1 MGDIEVVVKGAQQ
14 LEMLLENRLGAT
26 GRGLHEKVSSV
37 EPQLAGDLVR
47 KIRWIATLRNHV
59 VHEAARIPDLA
70 AFERA
75 ITECGERL
83 RTLSP
88 PTNTK
93 SPVVRQVRPP
103 ARPMGIQLLVT
114 AAVFGVGGWL
124 LGRYQAF
131 FAARA
136 GTTTPATI
144 AADTNTNAGAGAVA
158 SASGSD
164 KANSAQ
170 APGVAKASVNLPGS
184 LAELGK
190 RATNDAAQGRKD
202 IDDLWQVI
210 ATGTQVSLGTPQI
223 KDNGNGT
230 NDVLVDVT
238 WQLDPKPVL
247 AVLNKYFW
255 EYQHEPLKAGDV
267 DFSSHMGRKARGIV
281 VRNTWNNAKDQKTP
295 FSVDLL
301 GYVTQKQARIRV
313 TAGKRSG
320 SITIAAGRKCFVGC
334 EGFGSDQ
341 FQIHLDNRKDPK
353 EVLLSGYRG
362 DENPVRIAGVPTAE
376 LGEITNISASVEIV
390 SAAHE

>member
-1 MGDIEVVVKGAQQ
+1 MGDIEVAVKGAQQ
-14 LEMLLENRLGAT
+14 LEMLLEDRCGAT

-37 EPQLAGDLVR
+37 ESQLAGDLVR
-47 KIRWIATLRNHV
+47 KIRWIATLRNRV
-59 VHEAARIPDLA
+59 VHEAAQIPNLA
-70 AFERA
+70 AFEQA
-75 ITECGERL
+75 ITDCSERL
-83 RTLSP
+83 RTFSP
-88 PTNTK
+88 RTSTR
-93 SPVVRQVRPP
+93 SPIVQQAQPR
-103 ARPMGIQLLVT
+103 ARPMGIPLLVT
-114 AAVFGVGGWL
+114 AVVFGVGGWL
-124 LGRYQAF
+124 LGRWQD

-144 AADTNTNAGAGAVA
+144 AAATNTNAGADAVA
-158 SASGSD
+158 SVSGSD
-164 KANSAQ
+164 GANSAQ
-170 APGVAKASVNLPGS
+170 ASGTAKASVNLPGS

-210 ATGTQVSLGTPQI
+210 ATGTQVSLGKPQV

-255 EYQHEPLKAGDV
+255 EYRHEPLKAGDV
-267 DFSSHMGRKARGIV
+267 DFSSHMGGKTRGIV
-281 VRNTWNNAKDQKTP
+281 VRDAWNTAQDQKTP

-301 GYVTQKQARIRV
+301 NYVTQKQARIRV

-320 SITIAAGRKCFVGC
+320 SITIAAGRECVVSCK
-334 EGFGSDQ
+334 GFGNDQ

-353 EVLLSGYRG
+353 EVMLSSYRG

-390 SAAHE
+390 NAPRE

>member
-1 MGDIEVVVKGAQQ
+1 MGDIEVAVKGAQQ
-14 LEMLLENRLGAT
+14 LEMLLEDRFGAT

-37 EPQLAGDLVR
+37 ESRLAGDLVG

-59 VHEAARIPDLA
+59 VHEAAQVPDLA
-70 AFERA
+70 AFEQA
-75 ITECGERL
+75 IVECSERL
-83 RTLSP
+83 RTFSP
-88 PTNTK
+88 PTNTG
-93 SPVVRQVRPP
+93 SPIVRKVRPP
-103 ARPMGIQLLVT
+103 ARSMVIPLLVT

-124 LGRYQAF
+124 LGRGQG

-144 AADTNTNAGAGAVA
+144 AAATNTNAGADAVA
-158 SASGSD
+158 SVSGSD
-164 KANSAQ
+164 GVKSTQ
-170 APGVAKASVNLPGS
+170 ASGAAKASVNLPGS

-190 RATNDAAQGRKD
+190 QATNDAAQGRKD

-210 ATGTQVSLGTPQI
+210 ATGTQVSLGAPQI

-255 EYQHEPLKAGDV
+255 EYKHEPLKSGDV
-267 DFSSHMGRKARGIV
+267 DFSGHMRGNARGIV
-281 VRNTWNNAKDQKTP
+281 VRDTWNTVQDQRTP

-301 GYVTQKQARIRV
+301 HYVTQKQARIRV
-313 TAGKRSG
+313 SAGKRSG
-320 SITIAAGRKCFVGC
+320 SITIVAGRKCFVVC

-353 EVLLSGYRG
+353 KVMLSSYRG

-390 SAAHE
+390 SAARE